1 MGEGEECKPP
11 KIPSGE
17 IMMFAKDREKMES
30 LLGSSSNFKGDLNV
44 KGTLRVDGRAEGKLD
59 ADCVILSESA
69 MVKGEIQG
77 KKIIIGGTVEGNLRA
92 QELVEIKS
100 KGKVLGDIFSQ
111 KLVVIEGAEFNG
123 RIETK
128 KMEGNIIG
136 LEFRSQE
143 A

>member
-1 MGEGEECKPP
+1 
-11 KIPSGE
+11 
-17 IMMFAKDREKMES
+17 MFAKDREKMES

-44 KGTLRVDGRAEGKLD
+44 KGTLRVDGRAEGRLD

-77 KKIIIGGTVEGNLRA
+77 KKIIVGGTVEGNLRA

-100 KGKVLGDIFSQ
+100 KGKVLGDILSQ